1 MSRQF
6 AVVGLGRLGIAMA
19 GTLDSLGH
27 DVLGVDTREDLIRNL
42 ADDLPNVH
50 LVAADATDEDVL
62 RGLNVQDFDAAAV
75 VIGENHVEAGILA
88 TANLKELGVST
99 IVARATGKLHA
110 RVLEK
115 VGADRVIQPERE
127 MGEQVARV
135 LASPAVLDYVD
146 LGEDEA
152 LIEAKVPQQWAGK
165 SLAELA
171 LSRNL
176 GLTVVALKPK
186 DGAGTLPRG
195 DTVLQ
200 EEDVIVVG
208 GTKKLLDAS
217 PLAGPPPGS
226 RNPKR
231 RFFHL

>member
-6 AVVGLGRLGIAMA
+6 AVVGLGRLGIAMVT
-19 GTLDSLGH
+19 TLDSLGH
-27 DVLGVDTREDLIRNL
+27 DVLAIDTKEGLIQDL

-50 LVAADATDEDVL
+50 LVAADATDEEVL

-88 TANLKELGVST
+88 TANLKELGVGT

-110 RVLEK
+110 RVLER

-135 LASPAVLDYVD
+135 LASPALLDYVD

-152 LIEAKVPQQWAGK
+152 LIESRVPEQWAGK

-171 LSRNL
+171 LSRKF
-176 GLTVVALKPK
+176 GLTVLALKPQN
-186 DGAGTLPRG
+186 GVGTLPRG

-200 EEDVIVVG
+200 AGDVIVVG
-208 GTKKLLDAS
+208 GTKENLEAS
-217 PLAGPPPGS
+217 PLAGPVSGG
-226 RNPKR
+226 KG
-231 RFFHL
+231 

>member
-6 AVVGLGRLGIAMA
+6 LVVGLGRLGIAMIR
-19 GTLDSLGH
+19 TLDALGH
-27 DVLGVDTREDLIRNL
+27 EVLAVDAKEDLVQYL

-50 LVAADATDEDVL
+50 LVAADATDEEVL
-62 RGLNVQDFDAAAV
+62 RGLNVEHFDAAAV

-88 TANLKELGVST
+88 TANLKELGVPT
-99 IVARATGKLHA
+99 IIARATSKLHA
-110 RVLEK
+110 RVLER

-152 LIEAKVPQQWAGK
+152 LIEARVPAQWTGK

-176 GLTVVALKPK
+176 GLTVVAHKPQG
-186 DGAGTLPRG
+186 GAGTLPTG
-195 DTVLQ
+195 DTVLK
-200 EEDVIVVG
+200 DGDLIVVG
-208 GTKKLLDAS
+208 GTKKRLDAS
-217 PLAGPPPGS
+217 PLSGPAARGG
-226 RNPKR
+226 R
-231 RFFHL
+231 